1 MLGGLKT
8 TIHHLQSDLSHVG
21 VLQGISPL
29 TSVLHASG
37 ALADALL
44 PGQTASG
51 VRTAFSAK
59 AFGAAA
65 LADLTAAAPLTSLQ
79 LFSSL
84 SGTLGNAGQANY
96 AAANGVLDSLASQL
110 QVPKSF
116 YLLASSKACR
126 HWGT

>member
-1 MLGGLKT
+1 MA
-8 TIHHLQSDLSHVG
+8 
-21 VLQGISPL
+21 VLQGVSPL
-29 TSVLHASG
+29 TSVLHAGG

-44 PGQTASG
+44 PDQNASG

-59 AFGAAA
+59 ASGAAA
-65 LADLTAAAPLTSLQ
+65 LAVLTAASPLTCLQ

-110 QVPKSF
+110 QVHTHGHF
-116 YLLASSKACR
+116 VNQAR
-126 HWGT
+126 MHNVT